1 MNIWVE
7 GMRMDGKEREEYNE
21 FVSKMKLIQEE
32 YVPSLGLSGFKLIF
46 SKAWDEGHADGY
58 ENIEWHFRENC
69 EFVRDILKVIP

>member
-7 GMRMDGKEREEYNE
+7 GMRMDENERDEYND
-21 FVSKMKLIQEE
+21 FVAKMMDIQREIIPNLN
-32 YVPSLGLSGFKLIF
+32 YFGFKIIF
-46 SKAWDEGHADGY
+46 SKAWEDGHADGY